1 MSELRL
7 KSTGTIK
14 LFENDNTSSVT
25 IASPA
30 SLGADRTITLPDAS
44 VTLASGTMLATD
56 GSGASLTA
64 LNASELG
71 SGTVPTARL
80 GSGTAS
86 GTTFLSGD
94 QTYKAAGG
102 GKVVQY
108 AVEGNYNWSG
118 DASSSSVTY
127 AGFGNEIVI
136 TPTSS
141 SNALIFHMM
150 VSGAYASAS
159 EGIKIGIYDETNST
173 WVSGSEDRK
182 AQFHFGSTVNGVN
195 TPITLME
202 ILETA
207 GSGARTYKGYY
218 ASAQAGE
225 TIYINNNGS
234 VGFVRFC
241 IMEVVKDD

>member
-1 MSELRL
+1 MAQIKLNATYGM
-7 KSTGTIK
+7 TGT
-14 LFENDNTSSVT
+14 L
-25 IASPA
+25 PA
-30 SLGADRTITLPDAS
+30 
-44 VTLASGTMLATD
+44 V
-56 GSGASLTA
+56 SGANLTA
-64 LNASELG
+64 LNG
-71 SGTVPTARL
+71 TQVTSGTLPMARL
-80 GSGTAS
+80 SGTLPALNGSALTTLNATNVSS
-86 GTTFLSGD
+86 GTLN
-94 QTYKAAGG
+94 AARYSG
-102 GKVVQY
+102 GKIVQTKM
-108 AVEGNYNWSG
+108 EGNYNWSG
-118 DASSSSVTY
+118 DASSNSVTY
-127 AGFGNEIVI
+127 AGFGNELII

-150 VSGAYASAS
+150 ISGAYASAS

-173 WVSGSEDRK
+173 WVSGAEAK
-182 AQFHFGSTVNGVN
+182 KVQLHFGSTVNGVN

-234 VGFVRFC
+234 TGFVRFC